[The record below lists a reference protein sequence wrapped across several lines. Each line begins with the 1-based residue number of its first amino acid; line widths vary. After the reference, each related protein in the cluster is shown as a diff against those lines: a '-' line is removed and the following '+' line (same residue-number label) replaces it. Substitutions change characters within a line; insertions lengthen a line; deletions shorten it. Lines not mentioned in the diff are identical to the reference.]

1 MRGTARGGWAGWY
14 RGAAAYGGSARRP
27 LCGRYHVLVD
37 ALCLCPALCCGRPP
51 QAVVVRRS
59 PYKRSAPG
67 AERSSRRWRL
77 ERNARWAVGR
87 LKPPDCPLCANS
99 GSGGTSPLPGALAP
113 AVVPPHGFIP
123 QRGKKTQGTCPLR
136 GAHSGALAFFYS
148 LRCPCSARRGTP
160 PRRRGT
166 HANGGGV
173 GGCPLLVLRHPA
185 LYAARFCRFFGA
197 LPPCR
202 RFWRA
207 TAGFFSCFAAPVAG
221 AFSFVSSCR
230 FAALRDDGARPLPRG
245 KAARQRPR
253 AAATN
258 RLPTRFAS
266 RLPIV
271 TRSSSPR
278 RAAVPAGLDK
288 RVIMIVRRR
297 DASRLP
303 LSAECRGTSGS
314 LFFARSSRKK
324 CLH

>member
-1 MRGTARGGWAGWY
+1 MPRASVRLSAADDPRKRWSSAVAPTSARLPEPSAEPPEAAQKVGSLGSRATKAARLPFMRQFRQRGNIPAAGRARP
-14 RGAAAYGGSARRP
+14 RRRP
-27 LCGRYHVLVD
+27 LPRFCTT
-37 ALCLCPALCCGRPP
+37 
-51 QAVVVRRS
+51 
-59 PYKRSAPG
+59 
-67 AERSSRRWRL
+67 ERK
-77 ERNARWAVGR
+77 N
-87 LKPPDCPLCANS
+87 
-99 GSGGTSPLPGALAP
+99 
-113 AVVPPHGFIP
+113 
-123 QRGKKTQGTCPLR
+123 TQGVHPLR
-136 GAHSGALAFFYS
+136 GAHSGALACFS
-148 LRCPCSARRGTP
+148 SPWCPCSARRGSL
-160 PRRRGT
+160 PRRRAT
-166 HANGGGV
+166 HATGGRGRGLPALGAPSSGFV
-173 GGCPLLVLRHPA
+173 RRSILPFFLGLCPLAAGSGVL
-185 LYAARFCRFFGA
+185 L
-197 LPPCR
+197 
-202 RFWRA
+202 
-207 TAGFFSCFAAPVAG
+207 TVFFSCFAAPVAG

-258 RLPTRFAS
+258 QLRARFAS

-303 LSAECRGTSGS
+303 PRAECRGSGGS

>member
-1 MRGTARGGWAGWY
+1 MPCASVRLS
-14 RGAAAYGGSARRP
+14 AADDPRKRWSSAVAPTSGRRP
-27 LCGRYHVLVD
+27 
-37 ALCLCPALCCGRPP
+37 AATAEPP
-51 QAVVVRRS
+51 EAAQKVGS
-59 PYKRSAPG
+59 LG
-67 AERSSRRWRL
+67 SRATKAARL
-77 ERNARWAVGR
+77 PFMRQY
-87 LKPPDCPLCANS
+87 

-113 AVVPPHGFIP
+113 AVDPSHGFLP
-123 QRGKKTQGTCPLR
+123 RSEKTRKGYTRFAAPIRAPLRVFPLR
-136 GAHSGALAFFYS
+136 GVRAPHAVAPSPDGGQ
-148 LRCPCSARRGTP
+148 RTP
-160 PRRRGT
+160 P
-166 HANGGGV
+166 AGGV
-173 GGCPLLVLRHPA
+173 GGCPLLVLRSSGFVRRSFLPFFLGLCPLAAGFGVLLPA
-185 LYAARFCRFFGA
+185 
-197 LPPCR
+197 
-202 RFWRA
+202 
-207 TAGFFSCFAAPVAG
+207 FFSCFAASVAG

-230 FAALRDDGARPLPRG
+230 FAALRDDGARPPPRG

-258 RLPTRFAS
+258 QLRARFAS

-303 LSAECRGTSGS
+303 LDAECRGSGGS